1 MEQTR
6 PHMLQDS
13 IFYWLSE
20 SALDVWSSQWKT
32 PDSIPSCSNVTW
44 MGKGGRRIAMDWN
57 TRSRHISW
65 IKSSLSLEY
74 FRSFSC
80 TIELE
85 KISCVLAAVYIFHV
99 NKGLQKRQHA
109 VMKFKVCSICDQFRK
124 GQELNREKSRFQ
136 QSRQS
141 VKKKGLT
148 EFKHRWMKFNLWTIN
163 FHIESMQKAKQPA
176 EMRFTEV
183 LNTVWW

>member
-109 VMKFKVCSICDQFRK
+109 VTKFKVCSICDQFRK

-163 FHIESMQKAKQPA
+163 FHIGSMKKQSS
-176 EMRFTEV
+176 RRKWG
-183 LNTVWW
+183 LLKY